1 MEETTKLMDLKMEA
15 MLKMEEMKQDPQLKD
30 VGIANSN
37 KANSKEDLGKAN
49 SKKDMGKA
57 NSKVEEQKRPTL
69 GITRGSHDL
78 SHKISLFRKLN
89 QY

>member
-1 MEETTKLMDLKMEA
+1 MTNSKDDLGKT
-15 MLKMEEMKQDPQLKD
+15 
-30 VGIANSN
+30 
-37 KANSKEDLGKAN
+37 NSKEVLGKTNFKEVLGKAN

-78 SHKISLFRKLN
+78 SHKISHFRKLN